1 VRILLKGGA
10 VMSQQKLIPERSWK
24 ACFNVPTAAIP
35 GHIVKA
41 ENDAETPI
49 CNVWVGGG
57 LRGKARQIAVVN
69 LIAAAPELLVACK
82 ALSDL
87 YTHAWD
93 VTTGGMFM
101 NSDGVEKFEAAH
113 AQAVDAI
120 AKATGKAVRS

>member
-1 VRILLKGGA
+1 MLQRANGRNSWAYRQGG
-10 VMSQQKLIPERSWK
+10 ERRRN
-24 ACFNVPTAAIP
+24 ADLQC
-35 GHIVKA
+35 
-41 ENDAETPI
+41 
-49 CNVWVGGG
+49 WVGGG

-93 VTTGGMFM
+93 VTTGGLFM
-101 NSDGVEKFEAAH
+101 NSASVEKFEAAH